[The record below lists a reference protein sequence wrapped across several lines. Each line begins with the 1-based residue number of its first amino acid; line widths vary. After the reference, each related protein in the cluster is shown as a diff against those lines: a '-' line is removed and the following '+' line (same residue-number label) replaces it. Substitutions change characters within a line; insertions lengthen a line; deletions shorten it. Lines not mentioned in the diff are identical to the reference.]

1 MLQHPAIARCRGGR
15 RRPAAHSGLGLLL
28 ASARPPHL
36 PGPRGPPPCAAA
48 AAAARPSAARSALCG
63 TVPSRAEQSSAVRPA
78 QTATPHTAPG
88 GRRAAGRAGQGRAA
102 AQAEPRGLVLRAAP
116 PRLLLTW
123 APGACGCAAWLCR
136 RQPGPPTDTGALCS
150 CWAAAGPSPHLTPAL
165 SQALL
170 RWLHCAP
177 ITPLIQDGG
186 APRTGF
192 PLPLST
198 GCGAAQRWA
207 REAATEPIAG
217 KVPPPAGVAGRE
229 GKGVRRPRARTQL
242 PPCAWHAPRGGRERG
257 GRGGAAASP
266 QAVLSPPQVGAG
278 RGGATREKHAG
289 HGTLNVRSEAPRLWR

>member
-1 MLQHPAIARCRGGR
+1 MR
-15 RRPAAHSGLGLLL
+15 HS
-28 ASARPPHL
+28 P
-36 PGPRGPPPCAAA
+36 
-48 AAAARPSAARSALCG
+48 
-63 TVPSRAEQSSAVRPA
+63 EQSSAVRPA

-136 RQPGPPTDTGALCS
+136 RQPGPPTGTGALCS

-266 QAVLSPPQVGAG
+266 QAVLSPPQVGDRVTSRSAKAG
-278 RGGATREKHAG
+278 WVRRERGSAEVSLILLG
-289 HGTLNVRSEAPRLWR
+289 APRQPQGMELPCARLRAQRHSQSGSHLLLSFCF